1 MFIEFE
7 SLDQLLKLIPKNDR
21 SEARQKCEQ
30 YGGFN
35 AFRYRIETRWVYK
48 SGLAE
53 ALVVLPVQGRPH
65 TDKTM
70 KILKPADRYEQPKQN
85 WLLATNEMS
94 IYKAFQRINALMEKA
109 N

>member
-7 SLDQLLKLIPKNDR
+7 SLDQLLQLIPKNDR

-48 SGLAE
+48 S
-53 ALVVLPVQGRPH
+53 ALTETLVLLPVQSSSH

-85 WLLATNEMS
+85 WLLVTNEMS

>member
-21 SEARQKCEQ
+21 SEARQKCEH

-48 SGLAE
+48 SVLTE
-53 ALVVLPVQGRPH
+53 ALVLLPVQNNQCA
-65 TDKTM
+65 DKTM

-85 WLLATNEMS
+85 WLLITNEMS
-94 IYKAFQRINALMEKA
+94 IYKAFQRINTLMEKV

>member
-7 SLDQLLKLIPKNDR
+7 KLDQLLKLIPKNNR

-48 SGLAE
+48 SKLAE
-53 ALVVLPVQGRPH
+53 ALVLLPVQGRTH

-70 KILKPADRYEQPKQN
+70 KILKPADRHEQPKQN
-85 WLLATNEMS
+85 WLLVTNEMS